1 MSGKGGD
8 VKRHMQGCEK
18 DQEGCI
24 RRMQATMKRMKTEER
39 REKQG
44 PQKPWV
50 RGDYLPGNWKTTPH
64 LDCSVELPRKKG
76 T

>member
-1 MSGKGGD
+1 
-8 VKRHMQGCEK
+8 
-18 DQEGCI
+18 
-24 RRMQATMKRMKTEER
+24 MQATMKRMKTEER